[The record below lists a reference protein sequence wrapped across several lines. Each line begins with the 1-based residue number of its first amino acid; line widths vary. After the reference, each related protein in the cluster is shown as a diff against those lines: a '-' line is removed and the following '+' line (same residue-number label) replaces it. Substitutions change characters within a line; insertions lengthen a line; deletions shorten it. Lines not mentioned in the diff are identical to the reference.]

1 MMDVLEAIEG
11 RKSVRAFKPD
21 PVPRDVIERVLR
33 AAARCPSYMNT
44 QPWEVI
50 VVDGEPLREL
60 ASKLYEKASSG
71 APRQPD
77 LPYHTSLPPAM
88 LRRQQEHG
96 ARRLE
101 SMGIARDDTEA
112 RDKLMLENYRFFD
125 APCAVVIV
133 IERELPLW
141 SVFDAGAFAQTFML
155 AAFAEGLGTCAQAT
169 VPGYGEVIREALGI
183 PASKQIVL
191 STPLGY
197 PDEEALAN
205 QYTSARAGISEFTSW
220 HGVT

>member
-1 MMDVLEAIEG
+1 MMDLLEAINS

-33 AAARCPSYMNT
+33 AASRTPSYRNT

-50 VVDGEPLREL
+50 VVAGEPLREL
-60 ASKLYEKASSG
+60 VTRLFEKASSG
-71 APRQPD
+71 VPRQPD
-77 LPYHTSLPPAM
+77 LPYPTTLPPAA
-88 LRRQQEHG
+88 LKRQQEHG

-101 SMGIARDDTEA
+101 SRGFARDDTEA
-112 RDKLMLENYRFFD
+112 RDRLMLENYRFFD
-125 APCAVVIV
+125 APCAVIIL

-155 AAFAEGLGTCAQAT
+155 AAHAEGLGTCAQAS
-169 VPGYGEVIREALGI
+169 VPGYGHVLRECLDI
-183 PASKQIVL
+183 PQSKKIIL

-197 PDEEALAN
+197 PDEDSPAN
-205 QYTSARAGISEFTSW
+205 RYTSARVDISEFTTW
-220 HGVT
+220 KGVR